1 MEKNILET
9 EERNFTIED
18 LHIKKAEAEMLEE
31 KDKQVSAELE
41 EIISKDENEI
51 MKDNTQEKNLIEKNE
66 DNILGKIKNFLK
78 KIFGKKQENDE
89 NKVNEDVLIEAE
101 KSYSF
106 RDYIRRTEDEET
118 ELFDLQQRYRRGE
131 IADNKLTQEQIN
143 SLCMLYDR
151 QIEDLKR
158 TIKAKEQQIVKY
170 KK

>member
-18 LHIKKAEAEMLEE
+18 LHRKKAEAEMLEE

-41 EIISKDENEI
+41 EIVSKDENEI